1 MIKTA
6 LLLGAI
12 GLAVASQIRGEEP
25 KKPSFPVPLNHFY
38 VVLDPATYKAIESS
52 DFLRGQFA
60 PSEIRTTVRTDM
72 SYSGLYFY
80 GTNTYFEFFD
90 ASNSAVGGL
99 GASGIAFGVEQ
110 PGALQALVNEQPSRF
125 GVGPAPITRQFKD
138 AQVPWF
144 FMGTSKIPE
153 SVGFQTWIM
162 EYHPRFLAEWNPVEG
177 KAHQGISR
185 KALLERY
192 AAVLK
197 STPSQPYLQDVVG
210 LTINLD
216 SPTATQLIEMCQA
229 LGYLAKTEGKVTTLE
244 GPDDFKLRVMADVTS
259 AKGIREMI
267 LRVSREP
274 AGQKELSF
282 GKSVLKFLGDGQV
295 TWTFQ

>member
-1 MIKTA
+1 MMNTA

-12 GLAVASQIRGEEP
+12 GLAVASQVRGEEP
-25 KKPSFPVPLNHFY
+25 KKPSFPVPLNHVY

-90 ASNSAVGGL
+90 AANSAVGGL

-110 PGALQALVNEQPSRF
+110 PGALQSLVNEQPNRF
-125 GVGPAPITRQFKD
+125 EVGPQPITRQFKD
-138 AQVPWF
+138 SQVPWF
-144 FMGTSKIPE
+144 FMGIPKAPAFP
-153 SVGFQTWIM
+153 GFQTWIM

-177 KAHQGISR
+177 KQNQGISR

-192 AAVLK
+192 AAVLR
-197 STPSQPYLQDVVG
+197 SIPAQPYLQDVIG
-210 LTINLD
+210 ITINLD
-216 SPTATQLIEMCQA
+216 SATATQLIEMCQA
-229 LGYLAKTEGKVTTLE
+229 LGYLSKPEGTVTTLE
-244 GPDDFKLRVMADVTS
+244 GPDDFKLRVMVDATS
-259 AKGIREMI
+259 AKGIREMV

-274 AGQKELSF
+274 EQKEIPL
-282 GKSVLKFLGDGQV
+282 GKSLLKFLGGGQA

>member
-12 GLAVASQIRGEEP
+12 GLAVASQVRGEGP

-52 DFLRGQFA
+52 DFLRGPFA

-110 PGALQALVNEQPSRF
+110 PGALQSLVNEQPSRF
-125 GVGPAPITRQFKD
+125 AVGPAPITRQFKD

-144 FMGTSKIPE
+144 FMGAPKTPE
-153 SVGFQTWIM
+153 SPGFQVWIM

-177 KAHQGISR
+177 KQNQISR

-197 STPSQPYLQDVVG
+197 SAPARPYLQDVTG

-216 SPTATQLIEMCQA
+216 SPTAAQLIEMCQA
-229 LGYLAKTEGKVTTLE
+229 LGYLSKPDGKVTTLE
-244 GPDDFKLRVMADVTS
+244 GPDDFKLRVMADATS

-274 AGQKELSF
+274 EQKELHL
-282 GKSVLKFLGDGQV
+282 GKSLLKFLGNGQA

>member
-1 MIKTA
+1 MMNKA

-12 GLAVASQIRGEEP
+12 GLSAVSPGHGEGP
-25 KKPSFPVPLNHFY
+25 KKPSFPVYLNHFY

-60 PSEIRTTVRTDM
+60 PSEVRSTVRTDM
-72 SYSGLYFY
+72 SYTGLYFY

-90 ASNSAVGGL
+90 GSSAAMGGV

-110 PGALQALVNEQPSRF
+110 PGALQALANEQPTRF
-125 GVGPAPITRQFKD
+125 ELGPQPITRQYKD
-138 AQVPWF
+138 SQVPWF
-144 FMGTSKIPE
+144 FMGGPKGQE
-153 SVGFQTWIM
+153 SAGFQTWIM

-177 KAHQGISR
+177 KANQGISR

-197 STPSQPYLQDVVG
+197 ATPAQPYLQDVIG

-216 SPTATQLIEMCQA
+216 SSTATQLVEMCQA
-229 LGYLAKTEGKVTTLE
+229 LGYLSKPEGKVTTLE
-244 GPDDFKLRVMADVTS
+244 GPDDFKLRVMVDATS

-274 AGQKELSF
+274 EQKELPL
-282 GKSVLKFLGDGQV
+282 GKSVLKFNGNGQA
-295 TWTFQ
+295 TWTF